1 MKVTIEMDNLQGIIE
16 EAAKQNTKEVIEDW
30 VKERTQSILDKDYK
44 DIINEV
50 VTAKIKEYIT
60 TYIDCYQISVGGGLD
75 GTPIQYYTPREYI
88 NKIITDTFRDKK
100 LTTYVERSYGGR
112 DKKEVTFEEFIKE
125 HLNPTYEIQHHME
138 ALGKSVK
145 NEVSALL
152 KKEYDK
158 SLQNA
163 LSGVIMDVIMENE
176 AFKNVN
182 DNIKRLGD

>member
-1 MKVTIEMDNLQGIIE
+1 MKVTIEMDNLQAMIE
-16 EAAKQNTKEVIEDW
+16 AAAKQNTQEVIEDW
-30 VKERTQSILDKDYK
+30 VRQTTTSILDRDYK

-50 VTAKIKEYIT
+50 VTSKMKEYIT
-60 TYIDCYQISVGGGLD
+60 TYIDCYQISVGGGFD
-75 GTPIQYYTPREYI
+75 GTPVQYYTPREYI
-88 NKIITDTFRDKK
+88 NKIISDTFRDKK

-112 DKKEVTFEEFIKE
+112 DKKEVTFEELIKD
-125 HLNPTYEIQHHME
+125 HLNPTFEIQRHME

-145 NEVSALL
+145 SEVSSLL

-182 DNIKRLGD
+182 DNIKRLGE

>member
-1 MKVTIEMDNLQGIIE
+1 
-16 EAAKQNTKEVIEDW
+16 
-30 VKERTQSILDKDYK
+30 
-44 DIINEV
+44 
-50 VTAKIKEYIT
+50 
-60 TYIDCYQISVGGGLD
+60 
-75 GTPIQYYTPREYI
+75 
-88 NKIITDTFRDKK
+88 
-100 LTTYVERSYGGR
+100 
-112 DKKEVTFEEFIKE
+112 
-125 HLNPTYEIQHHME
+125 ME